1 MVELDF
7 YGLFSNLDIDFF
19 IGLPLEEEHTMS
31 RLSQPS
37 YAYLLREILYDP
49 RVIIVL
55 AIIHLGQQTS
65 LTKRILEN
73 PDWIKL
79 SGVGSFFSQKNEIFL
94 RISTHST
101 RQNFIDSNKQLP
113 WASLKPKTLG
123 KSLP

>member
-1 MVELDF
+1 MPFLGV
-7 YGLFSNLDIDFF
+7 DFF
-19 IGLPLEEEHTMS
+19 IGLPPEEEHTVS

-37 YAYLLREILYDP
+37 YGYLLREILYDP

-79 SGVGSFFSQKNEIFL
+79 NGVSQYQLVSKI
-94 RISTHST
+94 RI
-101 RQNFIDSNKQLP
+101 L
-113 WASLKPKTLG
+113 
-123 KSLP
+123 